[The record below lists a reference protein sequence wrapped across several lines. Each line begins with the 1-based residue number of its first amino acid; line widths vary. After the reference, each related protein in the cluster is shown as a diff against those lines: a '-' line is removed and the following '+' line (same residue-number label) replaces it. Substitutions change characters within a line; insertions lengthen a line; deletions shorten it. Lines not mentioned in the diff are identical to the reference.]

1 MDEKSAQNKPYFAK
15 AEFNRRIDGQDKQDV
30 FEMILKSTEDG
41 YAFNPQNACSDWHDQ
56 PQEGQ
61 LSIDVLNTDSEI
73 IVVSTMAGADVEKIE
88 VYIHNDLLTIRGVRP
103 KLIDEFM
110 GASYL
115 YQECY
120 WGKFSRTVVLPV
132 DVNGDRAR
140 AEYKNGVLII
150 IIPKQKKDSRVFIT
164 IVED

>member
-1 MDEKSAQNKPYFAK
+1 
-15 AEFNRRIDGQDKQDV
+15 
-30 FEMILKSTEDG
+30 MIMKSTGEG
-41 YAFNPQNACSDWHDQ
+41 YTFNPIKKYEDDANDEWHDQ

-61 LSIDVLNTDSEI
+61 LAIDVINTDSAI
-73 IVVSTMAGADVEKIE
+73 VVVSTMAGADSSNIE

-103 KLIDEFM
+103 KPMEESM
-110 GASYL
+110 ETSYL

-132 DVNGDRAR
+132 DVKGDDAC
-140 AEYKNGVLII
+140 AEYKNGVLTIV
-150 IIPKQKKDSRVFIT
+150 IPKKNKDSRISVT

>member
-1 MDEKSAQNKPYFAK
+1 MDERQQQNKPSFAK
-15 AEFNRRIDGQDKQDV
+15 VTAGKQDI
-30 FEMILKSTEDG
+30 FEMIMKSTGDG
-41 YAFNPQNACSDWHDQ
+41 YTFNPVKKYEARLDNEWSDQ

-61 LSIDVLNTDSEI
+61 LSIDVINTDLEI

-88 VYIHNDLLTIRGVRP
+88 VYIHNDLLTIRGIRP
-103 KLIDEFM
+103 KPVDESIE
-110 GASYL
+110 AAYL

-132 DVNGDRAR
+132 EVKGDEAR
-140 AEYKNGVLII
+140 AEYKNGILTIV
-150 IIPKQKKDSRVFIT
+150 IPKQNKDSRVTIT

>member
-1 MDEKSAQNKPYFAK
+1 MNKRQPQNKT
-15 AEFNRRIDGQDKQDV
+15 DV
-30 FEMILKSTEDG
+30 FEMILKSTGDG
-41 YAFNPQNACSDWHDQ
+41 YTFNSVKKYEEKVNSEWQDQ

-61 LSIDVLNTDSEI
+61 LSIDVINTDTTI

-103 KLIDEFM
+103 KPIDESM
-110 GASYL
+110 ETSYL

-132 DVNGDRAR
+132 EVKGDEAR
-140 AEYKNGVLII
+140 AEYKNGVLTI
-150 IIPKQKKDSRVFIT
+150 IIPKQKKDSRVVIT